1 MRNACQQFLAFPRDE
16 NVELGPDHDILCV
29 FNDHDLAV
37 SYEGAITTG
46 RLEGD
51 GEVNLNAWKQLLASG
66 AVECV
71 HARAWCGI
79 MQLHAYSRNQA
90 TRWVDAINH
99 SPEAYQAVRD
109 AGITI
114 E

>member
-1 MRNACQQFLAFPRDE
+1 
-16 NVELGPDHDILCV
+16 
-29 FNDHDLAV
+29 
-37 SYEGAITTG
+37 
-46 RLEGD
+46 
-51 GEVNLNAWKQLLASG
+51 
-66 AVECV
+66 
-71 HARAWCGI
+71 